1 MKMVVLV
8 MDRAPQNLRGELTKW
23 LLEVKPGVFA
33 GKISA
38 LVRQKLWDR
47 VCKNNNVVGAVL
59 LYSMNN
65 EQGFSMEMHG
75 TPYRKVVDI
84 NGLQFIPIEGEET
97 ENFSNEQE
105 MKASRSLSVTLPCF
119 IDVS

>member
-65 EQGFSMEMHG
+65 EQGFSMEMH
-75 TPYRKVVDI
+75 
-84 NGLQFIPIEGEET
+84 
-97 ENFSNEQE
+97 
-105 MKASRSLSVTLPCF
+105 
-119 IDVS
+119 